1 MAAVG
6 ATSPSQAAAQ
16 PATMEGGV
24 LWLAAFLLAAGN
36 FMVVLDMTI
45 ANVSVPTIAGG
56 LAVAPNEG
64 TWVITSYSVA
74 EAIMVP
80 LTGWLAARFGALKV
94 FVAGMVGFGICSA
107 LCGLAP
113 SLGFLILFRIMQGLC
128 GGPIMPMSQTLLM
141 RVFPPAQRGQAMG
154 LWAMTTVVAPIV
166 GPILG
171 GWLCDNAG
179 WPWVFYINVPIAA
192 VCGFFAWRTLK
203 AFETPSAPRRV
214 DLVGLGLL
222 IVFVGALQI
231 MLDKG
236 KELDWFGSPV
246 IVALAI
252 VAAIGFASFLIWE
265 LTEKEPIVDLRVF
278 RHRGFTGAVV
288 TIAITYGA
296 FFASIVIA
304 PLWLQTNMGYTATWA
319 GLATAPAGVTAV
331 ILSPI
336 VPRLM
341 QRFDARALVTFGVG
355 GLGLVALWRTGFA
368 SNAAF
373 ETVAITFLAQGIAMP
388 FFFVPTTQIALT
400 SVAPEETASAAGL
413 SNFLRTISAAICA
426 ALATTWWD
434 DAGTRNHSNIAG
446 ALNDTSGF
454 ATTLTHAGLS
464 PAQALAQLENVT
476 QSQAVMLATDQM
488 FWIITVAFLIAAC
501 VVWLAPKPRIFSGP
515 MGGGH

>member
-1 MAAVG
+1 
-6 ATSPSQAAAQ
+6 
-16 PATMEGGV
+16 
-24 LWLAAFLLAAGN
+24 
-36 FMVVLDMTI
+36 
-45 ANVSVPTIAGG
+45 
-56 LAVAPNEG
+56 
-64 TWVITSYSVA
+64 
-74 EAIMVP
+74 
-80 LTGWLAARFGALKV
+80 
-94 FVAGMVGFGICSA
+94 
-107 LCGLAP
+107 
-113 SLGFLILFRIMQGLC
+113 
-128 GGPIMPMSQTLLM
+128 
-141 RVFPPAQRGQAMG
+141 
-154 LWAMTTVVAPIV
+154 
-166 GPILG
+166 
-171 GWLCDNAG
+171 
-179 WPWVFYINVPIAA
+179 
-192 VCGFFAWRTLK
+192 
-203 AFETPSAPRRV
+203 
-214 DLVGLGLL
+214 
-222 IVFVGALQI
+222 
-231 MLDKG
+231 
-236 KELDWFGSPV
+236 
-246 IVALAI
+246 
-252 VAAIGFASFLIWE
+252 
-265 LTEKEPIVDLRVF
+265 
-278 RHRGFTGAVV
+278 
-288 TIAITYGA
+288 
-296 FFASIVIA
+296 
-304 PLWLQTNMGYTATWA
+304 MGYTATWA

-488 FWIITVAFLIAAC
+488 FWIITVAFLVAAC